1 MAAVA
6 LKLFDITQLVEFILI
21 QLPYNNEVKL
31 DGTTAQKMYL
41 TFPPTT
47 KVELRTKP
55 GFAQLSTQRKHVSEW
70 KFPIT
75 ITCAN
80 GVTVVDL
87 SQELMMEI
95 GNIEYRINHQP
106 IARLPDDLAGVE
118 LSQYCGGSVSE
129 VSRTL

>member
-21 QLPYNNEVKL
+21 QLPYNNEVNL

-55 GFAQLSTQRKHVSEW
+55 ESAQLSTQRKHVSER

-75 ITCAN
+75 ITCTN